1 MNTETQKSY
10 LHFSSLFYKRDSMMA
25 QVSKKQNIQTQMDH
39 FSSKDPKGKEMCQR
53 FMKQDF
59 IGQQKMVA
67 EEGMTLMK
75 AFCEVVAFQFQNDGL
90 MKYFLATIDGILT
103 ANKQNIHLLK
113 MVLKA

>member
-1 MNTETQKSY
+1 
-10 LHFSSLFYKRDSMMA
+10 MA

-53 FMKQDF
+53 FMKCDF
-59 IGQQKMVA
+59 QGQQQMVN
-67 EEGMTLMK
+67 EEGMGLMK

-103 ANKQNIHLLK
+103 VNKKNVDLLK
-113 MVLKA
+113 MVLK